1 MFTYT
6 FPNRFQL
13 VSKFGTSSEWFKH
26 GRLTV
31 EFQSSGIW
39 ICKDLNTSG
48 MWKLNQN
55 MFNVQG
61 PGGDLCFKH
70 LLGTESF
77 EGVHDLL
84 IPEKDWLSESSTCCF
99 RLYRGTRTEN
109 NSPPCF
115 YATPSG
121 NAYQSSWGSSQESRM
136 EDGNITMMMSFI
148 LNSTTHVMKKGHT
161 AISSNVLEGQTVSG
175 FSVMTKQDM
184 KFWFP
189 PLTNQ

>member
-1 MFTYT
+1 MFTDT

-55 MFNVQG
+55 ILNVQG

-84 IPEKDWLSESSTCCF
+84 IPEKDWLSESLTFFLSVVQGNKNGEQ
-99 RLYRGTRTEN
+99 L
-109 NSPPCF
+109 PPMF
-115 YATPSG
+115 LF
-121 NAYQSSWGSSQESRM
+121 NAVGQCISAHLRI
-136 EDGNITMMMSFI
+136 ITGKPHGRWEYH
-148 LNSTTHVMKKGHT
+148 NDD
-161 AISSNVLEGQTVSG
+161 VLHI
-175 FSVMTKQDM
+175 KI
-184 KFWFP
+184 
-189 PLTNQ
+189 PLHM